1 MTHAR
6 LVQDWL
12 EAWNT
17 RNLDLLMDHY
27 SEDAVFASPSVL
39 VRQPGSDGR
48 VHGKAAIRELYRR
61 AIDNFPNL
69 RFEVE
74 DVIERPYGVI
84 VIYRKLGVF
93 AEQPG
98 FTIEVFET
106 SRGLI
111 HRNTVYWGLEE
122 VASRFVVR
130 AQLQNADRG

>member
-12 EAWNT
+12 EGWNT
-17 RNLDLLMDHY
+17 RNLDLLMSHY
-27 SEDAVFASPSVL
+27 GDDAVFASPSVL

-48 VHGKAAIRELYRR
+48 VNGKNAIRELYRR
-61 AIDNFPNL
+61 AIESFPNL

-93 AEQPG
+93 AERPR
-98 FTIEVFET
+98 FTVGVFET
-106 SRGLI
+106 VDGLI
-111 HRNTVYWGLEE
+111 RCNTVYWGLEE
-122 VASRFVVR
+122 IASRFAVP
-130 AQLQNADRG
+130 QP